1 MKEDFRRFVLPSQ
14 PLIMGL
20 SVFAILMWVGAIF
33 NDGDTFW
40 HLAAGNWI
48 IDHRAIPHTDPFSY
62 TFAGKPWLAHEWLS
76 ELLMAGVFRLC
87 GWSGLA
93 LLTAG
98 AGGLTVY
105 LVARVA
111 SRWLGGLALWLTVL
125 LGLGMIA
132 PHLLVR
138 PHILVLPLLALWC
151 GELVEART
159 ENRRPGWWMV
169 PVMVLWANMHGSF
182 LFGLCLIG
190 PFALEALLAAS
201 HGERRSVVIGWGG
214 FGLAALVASLL
225 TPHGFEGLL
234 FPVKLLIMPG
244 ITGVM
249 EWAPSDF
256 SRPSM
261 LEIGLL
267 GAVFVII
274 RQRAEVP
281 LIRLLI
287 LLALVHL
294 TFKHSRQEI
303 MLGLLG
309 VLLLAEPLG
318 RTFTGSMNGKLGLKH
333 WTRPAMVFAGVVVVG
348 LAILRLVLP
357 VGEPRTANT
366 PAEALAAV
374 PEALRRQSVFNHYDA
389 GGYLIWKG
397 VRPFIDGRTDMY
409 GADFFATYNQAMNS
423 DQPALEKILRDY
435 RVQWTLLKNGSDAA
449 DIMEHLPG
457 WRRLHADQGFV
468 VYVRNG
474 AVY

>member
-1 MKEDFRRFVLPSQ
+1 MKEAFRKFTLPSQ

-20 SVFAILMWVGAIF
+20 SVFAVLIWVAAMF

-40 HLAAGNWI
+40 HLVAGNWI
-48 IDHRAIPHTDPFSY
+48 IDHRAIPHVDAFSY

-76 ELLMAGVFRLC
+76 ELVMAGVFRLC

-132 PHLLVR
+132 PHFLVR

-151 GELVEART
+151 GELVEARA
-159 ENRRPGWWMV
+159 ENRQPGWWLV

-190 PFALEALLAAS
+190 PFALEALLAAPA
-201 HGERRSVVIGWGG
+201 GGRRPVVISWGR
-214 FGLAALVASLL
+214 FGLAALVASLI

-234 FPVKLLIMPG
+234 FPVKLLVMPG

-249 EWAPSDF
+249 EWAASDF
-256 SRPSM
+256 SRPSV

-274 RQRAEVP
+274 RQRAEIP
-281 LIRLLI
+281 
-287 LLALVHL
+287 
-294 TFKHSRQEI
+294 
-303 MLGLLG
+303 
-309 VLLLAEPLG
+309 
-318 RTFTGSMNGKLGLKH
+318 
-333 WTRPAMVFAGVVVVG
+333 
-348 LAILRLVLP
+348 
-357 VGEPRTANT
+357 
-366 PAEALAAV
+366 
-374 PEALRRQSVFNHYDA
+374 
-389 GGYLIWKG
+389 
-397 VRPFIDGRTDMY
+397 
-409 GADFFATYNQAMNS
+409 
-423 DQPALEKILRDY
+423 
-435 RVQWTLLKNGSDAA
+435 
-449 DIMEHLPG
+449 
-457 WRRLHADQGFV
+457 
-468 VYVRNG
+468 
-474 AVY
+474 